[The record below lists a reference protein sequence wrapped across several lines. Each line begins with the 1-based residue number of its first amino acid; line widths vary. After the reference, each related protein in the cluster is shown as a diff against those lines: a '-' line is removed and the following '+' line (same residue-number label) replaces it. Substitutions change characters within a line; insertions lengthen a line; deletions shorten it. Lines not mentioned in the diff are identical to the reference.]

1 MLMKISFL
9 FYAFFL
15 KLETEDLNHGCNIK
29 GQYNLRMLIYRNVY

>member
-1 MLMKISFL
+1 MLMKINFL

-29 GQYNLRMLIYRNVY
+29 G